1 MVEENEGLKAA
12 TITVL
17 DKIQGARGLPESSI
31 SQLANRML
39 KHDKLGDMN
48 WLNHALTEER
58 KRIDTLRAKARKHGY
73 EPFINVGP
81 KAYAYIKEQYA
92 PWVLPFMANKLP
104 SPEDIQQ
111 DWAIR
116 FADTIDALGK
126 SACEQ
131 SKNILDYVVSSHYW
145 EESKRARDDFQLTQ
159 QKKAKSTK
167 SGKDILPIL
176 KDFSCTPCPAKL
188 ELTFK
193 LSQIPKSTLIGT
205 HRVFCLDVGS
215 HIVTIAVKPKVF
227 KRLEDANEQWDHWIA
242 VITGMMG
249 DKTPKGFILERVGVS
264 CFEKKLKPEKP
275 DNNLIL
281 K

>member
-12 TITVL
+12 TISVL
-17 DKIQGARGLPESSI
+17 DKIQGAKGLPESSI

-39 KHDKLGDMN
+39 KNEKLGDVN
-48 WLNHALTEER
+48 WLTNALIEER
-58 KRIDTLRAKARKHGY
+58 KRIETLRAKAKKHGY

-92 PWVLPFMANKLP
+92 PWVLPFMAKKIK

-126 SACEQ
+126 STCEQ
-131 SKNILDYVVSSHYW
+131 TQNILEFVISSHYW

-176 KDFSCTPCPAKL
+176 KEFTCTPCPAKL

-193 LSQIPKSTLIGT
+193 LSQIPKSTLIGS

-215 HIVTIAVKPKVF
+215 HIVTVAVKPKVF
-227 KRLEDANEQWDHWIA
+227 RRMEDANEQWDSWIA
-242 VITGMMG
+242 VVTGMMG
-249 DKTPKGFILERVGVS
+249 EKTARGFILERVGVS
-264 CFEKKLKPEKP
+264 CFEKKSKPEK
-275 DNNLIL
+275 I
-281 K
+281 